1 TFNGEELFFC
11 GNITLVKL
19 CRIEY
24 ILGKG
29 VSLLNKKRIIWTVVL
44 IIVIAGPFYANEWMK
59 YTSLNEKALN
69 QITKNDEV
77 RIDIRRESDSA
88 RVSITDK
95 EMVDKILNELSVVEL
110 KKESFTEIDGDYR
123 VRIYVNGV
131 NKLSMAVFVDKN
143 YVIIS
148 NEGDYKIVN
157 QNNFKKVFEYPNL
170 KWAVSKDNLD

>member
-1 TFNGEELFFC
+1 M
-11 GNITLVKL
+11 
-19 CRIEY
+19 
-24 ILGKG
+24 
-29 VSLLNKKRIIWTVVL
+29 NKKRIIWTVVL